1 MERKM
6 RKSDIKACGEEYF
19 VLCLWSINH
28 ICVTLKFFIMVMR
41 NKNKAAFIFF
51 GLLCGLV
58 YLLGSCSGESDLNGC
73 GDLSIGM

>member
-1 MERKM
+1 
-6 RKSDIKACGEEYF
+6 
-19 VLCLWSINH
+19 
-28 ICVTLKFFIMVMR
+28 MR

-73 GDLSIGM
+73 GDLSIGMQISMTRSADPEAPYDRSEEHTSELQSQR

>member
-1 MERKM
+1 
-6 RKSDIKACGEEYF
+6 
-19 VLCLWSINH
+19 
-28 ICVTLKFFIMVMR
+28 MVMR

-58 YLLGSCSGESDLNGC
+58 CLLGSCSGESDLNGC